1 MPAAASDTEQV
12 SALDRGW
19 TLKLTWKHYH
29 DIKNRNKVFVD
40 GHEAT
45 LIR

>member
-12 SALDRGW
+12 SALDRTW
-19 TLKLTWKHYH
+19 TLKLTRKHDH
-29 DIKNRNKVFVD
+29 DIKKRNKVFVD